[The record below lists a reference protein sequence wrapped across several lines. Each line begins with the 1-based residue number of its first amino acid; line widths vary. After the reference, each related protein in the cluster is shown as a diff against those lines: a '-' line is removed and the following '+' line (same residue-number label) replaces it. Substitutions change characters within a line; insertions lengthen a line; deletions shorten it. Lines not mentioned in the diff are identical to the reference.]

1 MAKEIAV
8 LMAVNGETAPMDQGG
23 LLRVYRRQEGSW
35 QEERSMP
42 LLMSAGGGLA
52 GLRKQLAAMVNFLD
66 GCRVV
71 VASAITGVPY
81 YELEKAGCSLWEMQG
96 APTGW
101 LDEVLAGEELQA
113 AVKPEAEAIKIPV
126 PEEVG
131 EGRYRISI
139 SEVQRASGGITSKQ
153 VLQPWLQGKSFS
165 SLEIV
170 CTHVPP
176 WLECEWQ
183 SGGSFAG
190 EKEKLPSG
198 EWKVLLQGK

>member
-8 LMAVNGETAPMDQGG
+8 LTAVDGQTAPMDQGG
-23 LLRVYRRQEGSW
+23 LLRVYRRQEGRW
-35 QEERSMP
+35 KEDRSMP
-42 LLMSAGGGLA
+42 LLMAAGRGLA
-52 GLRKQLAAMVNFLD
+52 GLRKQLAAMVSFLAD
-66 GCRVV
+66 CRVV
-71 VASAITGVPY
+71 VAATITGVPY

-96 APTGW
+96 APAAW
-101 LDEVLAGEELQA
+101 LDEVLSGEEAQA
-113 AVKPEAEAIKIPV
+113 ATKAPAETLALPTPEDL
-126 PEEVG
+126 G

-139 SEVQRASGGITSKQ
+139 REVQRASGGITSKQ
-153 VLQPWLQGKSFS
+153 ALQPWLQGQKFA
-165 SLEIV
+165 SLEIL

-190 EKEKLPSG
+190 VKEKLPSG